1 MLPLLTGFRVP
12 SPRDE
17 CEFEREVLPDL
28 LPPVP
33 RDRRDEFELAED
45 GREGWEGGA
54 RVAPDVVEVGGAEGL
69 GVWSGEAMI
78 AGRPRCGRKQNT
90 LQRVYMYLDSQ
101 YGTPYCMQGQVGDPN
116 EAKEVEHSST
126 YLTTGESCRFRVLPR
141 NRDEE

>member
-1 MLPLLTGFRVP
+1 LPLLAEAASLTPPLTVVVLPLLTGFRVP

-54 RVAPDVVEVGGAEGL
+54 RVAPDVVEVGGADDL
-69 GVWSGEAMI
+69 GIWSGEAMI
-78 AGRPRCGRKQNT
+78 AGRHDVNASRILYRGRICT
-90 LQRVYMYLDSQ
+90 
-101 YGTPYCMQGQVGDPN
+101 
-116 EAKEVEHSST
+116 
-126 YLTTGESCRFRVLPR
+126 
-141 NRDEE
+141 